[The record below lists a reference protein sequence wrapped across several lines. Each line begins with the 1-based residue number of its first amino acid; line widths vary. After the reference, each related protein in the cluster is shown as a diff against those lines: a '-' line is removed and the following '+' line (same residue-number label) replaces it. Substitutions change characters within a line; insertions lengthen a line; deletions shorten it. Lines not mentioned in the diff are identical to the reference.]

1 MKKII
6 KTILW
11 FAWLALIF
19 CLSNENGTQSSSL
32 SNGIL
37 MHIAN
42 FLKVSDVESFVDTFG
57 FIIRKG
63 AHFSEYF
70 ILYILTIECFKEYK
84 INNLVLISI
93 LFCVL
98 YASFDEFHQLFI
110 DGRCGQVKD
119 VLIDSSGSLFSSLIW
134 HLIKKDGRKS
144 TT

>member
-11 FAWLALIF
+11 FAWLILIF

-37 MHIAN
+37 LHIAK
-42 FLKVSDVESFVDTFG
+42 FLKVSDTDWFLKTFS
-57 FIIRKG
+57 FIIRKA

-70 ILYILTIECFKEYK
+70 TLYILTIECFKEYK
-84 INNLVLISI
+84 VNHLVLISI
-93 LFCVL
+93 IFCVI

-110 DGRCGQVKD
+110 DGRCGQFKD
-119 VLIDSSGSLFSSLIW
+119 VLIDSSGSLCSLLFW

-144 TT
+144 ST